1 MRFCVEYASFRLVK
15 GRKLRRFFEK
25 PKPVPQTGTKKFN
38 TNMEITLNQLRNI
51 ISASADIG
59 VQRYI
64 KTRDPEDDR
73 IKQEDAK
80 RYLERMGYQ
89 PIMLK
94 KWRKDNL
101 LVPVKMGDAR
111 NSAVWYSLT
120 DIKELIFT
128 LQTHSLMI
136 K

>member
-1 MRFCVEYASFRLVK
+1 
-15 GRKLRRFFEK
+15 
-25 PKPVPQTGTKKFN
+25 
-38 TNMEITLNQLRNI
+38 MEITLNQLRNI

-101 LVPVKMGDAR
+101 LVPVKIGDAR